1 MITCFSICQIEKM
14 AAFKV
19 YFANSELEIT
29 TVKDNDGELWLLA
42 NPFARILEYSNARN
56 AINKFVNA
64 QNQKC
69 YENIDR
75 GAYVIRSARI
85 GLTTEALTSSLHP
98 STKFINRAGLFE
110 LIQASRMP
118 KAKEFRDWINSDLL
132 PMLCE
137 DEDDMAV
144 DAPMEIADQIE
155 TDGESLLKI
164 EFVNGPIEV
173 FTVTDESGENW
184 MVANPF
190 AEALGYNNINKAI
203 RIHVSEKNQSSFENI
218 QPTAQT
224 KSSNIQAKTKFINR
238 AGVFELINAS
248 DMPAAKRFKA
258 WNTNELLPTLCQ
270 EGEYSMATDAPSDIA
285 VGMNAV
291 HVATNDGADAPWMK
305 DLAHL
310 KTAIVEKDKKID
322 ELTENLAKANTN
334 LSLANKGLLKAFD
347 MINDARKETAE
358 LANRMADIAQ
368 DVIAKPSD
376 PQLLHSLAVCDV
388 GGDQYAFLR
397 PQKRSLNRSLNRLSV
412 DEKDIVY
419 KSDYVP
425 NAMNV
430 LNKIKERLPKGKYKA
445 HHNRITLHKDLTR
458 EDLLR
463 AIESTVTPRQ
473 VSLIINR
480 ATTSTNNANK

>member
-1 MITCFSICQIEKM
+1 M

-19 YFANSELEIT
+19 QFANSELEIT

-42 NPFARILEYSNARN
+42 NPFARILEYSNAPN
-56 AINKFVNA
+56 AINKFVSEK
-64 QNQKC
+64 NQKC
-69 YENIDR
+69 YKNIDR
-75 GAYVIRSARI
+75 GDYVIKSARI
-85 GLTTEALTSSLHP
+85 GLTVGRPITSSLIQP
-98 STKFINRAGLFE
+98 KSKFINRAGLFE
-110 LIQASRMP
+110 LIQASQMP
-118 KAKEFRDWINSDLL
+118 KAKEFREWINSDLL

-203 RIHVSEKNQSSFENI
+203 RIHVSEKNQNSFENI

-322 ELTENLAKANTN
+322 TLTLNLAEANTN
-334 LSLANKGLLKAFD
+334 LAEANKVIMSFANE
-347 MINDARKETAE
+347 MIVARKDCELARKETAE

-397 PQKRSLNRSLNRLSV
+397 PQKRSLNRSLSRLSV

>member
-1 MITCFSICQIEKM
+1 M

-29 TVKDNDGELWLLA
+29 TVKDNDGKLWLLA
-42 NPFARILEYSNARN
+42 NPFARILEYSNAPK
-56 AINKFVNA
+56 AISKFVSE

-69 YENIDR
+69 YENMDR
-75 GAYVIRSARI
+75 ADYVIKSYRI
-85 GLTTEALTSSLHP
+85 GTTVGRPITSSLIQP
-98 STKFINRAGLFE
+98 KSKFINRAGLFE

-118 KAKEFRDWINSDLL
+118 KVKEFREWINSDLL

-137 DEDDMAV
+137 DEDDVAV
-144 DAPMEIADQIE
+144 DAPMEIATEDDVSI
-155 TDGESLLKI
+155 SKI

-190 AEALGYNNINKAI
+190 AETLNYNKPNKAI
-203 RIHVSEKNQSSFENI
+203 LEKVSNENQKTFDQIKSHRE
-218 QPTAQT
+218 TAL
-224 KSSNIQAKTKFINR
+224 SNIQAKTKFINR

-322 ELTENLAKANTN
+322 TLTLNLAEANTN
-334 LSLANKGLLKAFD
+334 LAEANKVIMSFANE
-347 MINDARKETAE
+347 MIVARKDCELARKETAE

-397 PQKRSLNRSLNRLSV
+397 PQKRSLNRSLSRLSV